1 MLKSGQQAYTVVE
14 EKMFSD
20 GSRTTTAT
28 PKATIELAESA
39 YYGILKEA
47 AADGSPY
54 HAAYLLEANR
64 GLVMSTFYDRTK
76 AKTEEDDVT

>member
-64 GLVMSTFYDRTK
+64 GLVMSKFYDRTK
-76 AKTEEDDVT
+76 KEEASAE

>member
-64 GLVMSTFYDRTK
+64 GLVMSKFYDRTK
-76 AKTEEDDVT
+76 AEEDDVT

>member
-64 GLVMSTFYDRTK
+64 GIVMSKFYDRTK
-76 AKTEEDDVT
+76 AEEDDVT